1 MQSGRPSDAISQGAV
16 HQHLMRGA
24 IRESIGDAISDA
36 NLVLSAT
43 HRGTP
48 KFGTQCN
55 SQRHSEAL
63 SELQSRAPRH
73 SASYNLELA
82 PSQRESAPV
91 AITIDCARM
100 TELFVV
106 ILNGRDDKSTDS
118 AASSSNV
125 AAKRIA

>member
-16 HQHLMRGA
+16 RLMRGA
-24 IRESIGDAISDA
+24 IRESIGDAIGDA
-36 NLVLSAT
+36 MTGTRCNSEAF
-43 HRGTP
+43 RGT
-48 KFGTQCN
+48 
-55 SQRHSEAL
+55 QRATISSSEAL
-63 SELQSRAPRH
+63 SEIQSRASRH

-106 ILNGRDDKSTDS
+106 ILNGRDDKSTDN

>member
-1 MQSGRPSDAISQGAV
+1 
-16 HQHLMRGA
+16 MRCA
-24 IRESIGDAISDA
+24 IRESIFDAFSDA
-36 NLVLSAT
+36 MSGTSLNEWHSVQL
-43 HRGTP
+43 RGT
-48 KFGTQCN
+48 
-55 SQRHSEAL
+55 
-63 SELQSRAPRH
+63 PRH

-125 AAKRIA
+125 AAKRIAWQRGEGSRGTQRPS

>member
-1 MQSGRPSDAISQGAV
+1 
-16 HQHLMRGA
+16 MRGA
-24 IRESIGDAISDA
+24 IRESIGDAIGDA
-36 NLVLSAT
+36 MTGTRCNSEAF
-43 HRGTP
+43 RGT
-48 KFGTQCN
+48 
-55 SQRHSEAL
+55 QRATISSSEAL
-63 SELQSRAPRH
+63 SEIQSRASRH

>member
-1 MQSGRPSDAISQGAV
+1 
-16 HQHLMRGA
+16 MRGA
-24 IRESIGDAISDA
+24 IRESIVDALSDA
-36 NLVLSAT
+36 MSGTFGAT
-43 HRGTP
+43 QRHSDALRGT
-48 KFGTQCN
+48 
-55 SQRHSEAL
+55 QRATISSSEAL

>member
-1 MQSGRPSDAISQGAV
+1 VR
-16 HQHLMRGA
+16 
-24 IRESIGDAISDA
+24 
-36 NLVLSAT
+36 
-43 HRGTP
+43 
-48 KFGTQCN
+48 
-55 SQRHSEAL
+55 
-63 SELQSRAPRH
+63 
-73 SASYNLELA
+73 YNLELA

-125 AAKRIA
+125 AAKRIAWQRERGKQRHSEALRGIQRHSEALKAIGGNQVHSATSI

>member
-1 MQSGRPSDAISQGAV
+1 MTQSVTQIWYSVQLTEALP
-16 HQHLMRGA
+16 
-24 IRESIGDAISDA
+24 

-48 KFGTQCN
+48 RHSASYNLELRGTQRATI
-55 SQRHSEAL
+55 SSSEAL

-91 AITIDCARM
+91 AITIDCAKM